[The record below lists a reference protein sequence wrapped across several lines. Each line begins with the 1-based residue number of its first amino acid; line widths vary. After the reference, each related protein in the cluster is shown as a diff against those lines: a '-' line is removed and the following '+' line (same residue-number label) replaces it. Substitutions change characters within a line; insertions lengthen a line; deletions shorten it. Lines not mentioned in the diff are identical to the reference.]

1 MQGKDC
7 IMKISM
13 IHVLI
18 EENYM
23 HNVRNQM
30 MLKGLSVV
38 SKRKR
43 VPVKLYTREEDLPEG
58 ISVVILVCAS
68 LKYAADMIEGLNKK
82 KIHPILF
89 GFQYL
94 DTVYRYSSVTFT
106 YTRTM
111 YRLTK
116 HLLQKTVSG
125 RTAFVGFNEDSVPD
139 ALKLKGVRQA
149 LQERGQDCAVY
160 ENDGNVAKCVENF
173 RKESEGVEL
182 IVCSNDMVAVYI
194 HSLCAELEQ
203 NRRLCSCGGLRI
215 SEFVKDSYPHA
226 KIDYYKAGEQLAEL
240 YFLLLKN
247 EDIYAT
253 ELTLELAIDFGEEG
267 VREEY
272 SGVVYSNQIVDSYGD
287 ISIAEIEKLEQML
300 LHADEM
306 DLNILREI
314 VKGSSYEQ
322 IAETY
327 YFSPTAVKYRLHA
340 LMDKIGARSRKELV
354 DCLERYRIQF

>member
-1 MQGKDC
+1 MQKD
-7 IMKISM
+7 SVM
-13 IHVLI
+13 IHVLV
-18 EENYM
+18 EESYAS
-23 HNVRNQM
+23 NVRNQM
-30 MLKGLSVV
+30 MLKGVSVV

-43 VPVKLYTREEDLPEG
+43 MPVKTYTRAEDLPSG

-68 LKYAADMIEGLNKK
+68 LKYAADMIEVLNKK

-106 YTRTM
+106 YTKTM

-116 HLLQKTVSG
+116 HLLKKTEGG

-149 LQERGQDCAVY
+149 LQERGQDCVVY
-160 ENDGNVAKCVENF
+160 NNYGNVAKCVENF
-173 RKESEGVEL
+173 RRESEGVDL

-194 HSLCAELEQ
+194 HSLCPELEQ
-203 NRRLCSCGGLRI
+203 NRRLCSCAGLHI
-215 SEFVKDSYPHA
+215 SEFVKDPYPHA

-253 ELTLELAIDFGEEG
+253 ELTLELAIDFCEKG
-267 VREEY
+267 VQEQEY
-272 SGVVYSNQIVDSYGD
+272 SGVVFSNQIVDSYGD
-287 ISIAEIEKLEQML
+287 SSIAEIERLEQML
-300 LHADEM
+300 LHSDEM
-306 DLNILREI
+306 DIHILREI
-314 VKGSSYEQ
+314 ANGSSYEQ
-322 IAETY
+322 IAESY
-327 YFSPTAVKYRLHA
+327 YFSPMTVKYRLHA
-340 LMDKIGARSRKELV
+340 LMDKVGARSRKELV
-354 DCLERYRIQF
+354 DCLEKYRLQF